1 MKYLHPVAFIPN
13 ELIADPT
20 LHFSSKR
27 IAVVLLHISGRKGRS
42 ISVTF
47 RELAALA
54 GCSTATAQQSIK
66 ELVAGGY
73 MLKEKTYRYNE
84 EQGRMI
90 QGANRYAWVRRR
102 DGYTMIRKE
111 ILDYDLTPAAFCSL
125 LYLYRCAG
133 VSGRAFPS
141 LRRTAGC
148 LKQAGHQGMAMA
160 KSTVCK
166 ALAVLRQQQA
176 MVRHLCRTL
185 HRCLAANSYY
195 LTDMV
200 ISDGRKSSSSEGG
213 PIFDTL
219 DSINQIT
226 KDFTLRKEKF
236 PAASGAD
243 RENSYSYAS
252 TLFDY
257 WFDGTGVRVFA
268 GDEQSLLA

>member
-13 ELIADPT
+13 ELIADPS

-27 IAVVLLHISGRKGRS
+27 IAVVLLHLSGRKGR
-42 ISVTF
+42 IIRVTF
-47 RELAALA
+47 RELAALC
-54 GCSTATAQQSIK
+54 GCSTATAQQAVQ

-73 MLKEKTYRYNE
+73 LLKKKTYRYDE
-84 EQGRMI
+84 DQGRML
-90 QGANRYAWVRRR
+90 QATNRYAWVRRR
-102 DGYTMIRKE
+102 GGYTMVRRE
-111 ILDYDLTPAAFCSL
+111 ILSYDLTPAAFCNL

-148 LKQAGHQGMAMA
+148 LKQFSQQGLAMA
-160 KSTVCK
+160 KSTVCR
-166 ALAVLRQQQA
+166 AMAVLRRQQA
-176 MVRHLCRTL
+176 MVRYRCRTMPG
-185 HRCLAANSYY
+185 CLAANSYY
-195 LTDMV
+195 LTDVV
-200 ISDGRKSSSSEGG
+200 ISDGRDSSPSEGG

-243 RENSYSYAS
+243 RENFCSYA
-252 TLFDY
+252 TALYDY
-257 WFDGTGVRVFA
+257 WFDGTGVRVFP
-268 GDEQSLLA
+268 GDEQALLA

>member
-13 ELIADPT
+13 ELIADPA
-20 LHFSSKR
+20 LHFSTKR
-27 IAVVLLHISGRKGRS
+27 IAVVLLHLSGRKGRS
-42 ISVTF
+42 IRVTF
-47 RELAALA
+47 RELAALS
-54 GCSTATAQQSIK
+54 GCSTATAQQAVQ
-66 ELVAGGY
+66 ELAAGGY
-73 MLKEKTYRYNE
+73 ILKEKTYRYDE
-84 EQGRMI
+84 DQGRVI
-90 QGANRYAWVRRR
+90 QSANRYAWIRRR
-102 DGYTMIRKE
+102 GGYTMVRRE
-111 ILDYDLTPAAFCSL
+111 ILSYDLTPAAFCSL

-148 LKQAGHQGMAMA
+148 LKQAGHRGLAMA
-160 KSTVCK
+160 KSTVCR

-200 ISDGRKSSSSEGG
+200 ISDGRESSSSEGG

-243 RENSYSYAS
+243 RENSYSCAA
-252 TLFDY
+252 TMFGY
-257 WFDGTGVRVFA
+257 WFDGTGVRVFP

>member
-13 ELIADPT
+13 ELIADPA

-54 GCSTATAQQSIK
+54 SCSTATAQQAVK
-66 ELVAGGY
+66 ELVASGY

-84 EQGRMI
+84 DQGRMI
-90 QGANRYAWVRRR
+90 QGANWYAWVKRRG
-102 DGYTMIRKE
+102 GYTMVRKE
-111 ILDYDLTPAAFCSL
+111 ILDYDLTPAAFCNL

-133 VSGRAFPS
+133 TSGRAFPS

-160 KSTVCK
+160 KSTVCR
-166 ALAVLRQQQA
+166 ALAALRKQQA

-185 HRCLAANSYY
+185 PGCLAANSYY
-195 LTDMV
+195 LTNMV
-200 ISDGRKSSSSEGG
+200 ISDGRESVSSQGS

-219 DSINQIT
+219 DYINQIT
-226 KDFTLRKEKF
+226 IGFTLREGKI
-236 PAASGAD
+236 AAAAFERLFTDYSFTAHG
-243 RENSYSYAS
+243 SY
-252 TLFDY
+252 Y

-268 GDEQSLLA
+268 GKEQPLLS